1 MELFESPLALLNY
14 LKKERNSGKSIGFVP
29 TMGAL
34 HDGHIS
40 LIQASIAEN
49 DLTVASIFVNPLQF
63 NNKKDLELY
72 PRNLEKDLK
81 MLEKAGC
88 NVVFFPSAEEIYKE
102 TPVLKLHFGKLEEV
116 MEGKF
121 RPGHFNGVAIV
132 VSKLFHY
139 VSPDKAYFGQKDLQ
153 QVCVIRQLV
162 KDLSFPFTLV
172 SCPIL
177 REKDG
182 LAMSSR
188 NTRLS
193 IQNRPIAAKIYE
205 ALQLAKKALLAE
217 GIENTQKTV
226 KKFLKQYK
234 ELELEYFEIADGET
248 LEPVSNVKE
257 HNQVALCI
265 AVYLDG
271 VRLIDNELITIRN
284 ES

>member
-34 HDGHIS
+34 HEGHIS
-40 LIQASIAEN
+40 LVHNSIQEN
-49 DLTVASIFVNPLQF
+49 AVTIVSIFVNPLQF

-72 PRNLEKDLK
+72 PRNLEKDLE

-88 NVVFFPSAEEIYKE
+88 NVVFFPSSDEIYKD
-102 TPVLKLHFGKLEEV
+102 TPVLKLHFGKLEEI

-121 RPGHFNGVAIV
+121 RPGHFNGVAII

-139 VSPDKAYFGQKDLQ
+139 VNPDKAYFGQKDLQ
-153 QVCVIRQLV
+153 QVCIIRQLV
-162 KDLSFPFTLV
+162 KDLSFPLTLV
-172 SCPIL
+172 CCPIL

-193 IQNRPIAAKIYE
+193 SQNRPLAGKIYE
-205 ALQLAKKALLAE
+205 ALQLAKKTILTE
-217 GIENTQKTV
+217 GIENTHKTV
-226 KKFLKQYK
+226 KNFLEQYK
-234 ELELEYFEIADGET
+234 ELELEYFEIADSET
-248 LEPVSNVKE
+248 LEPVLNVKE
-257 HNQVALCI
+257 HKQVALCI

-271 VRLIDNELITIRN
+271 VRLIDNELLFL
-284 ES
+284 

>member
-40 LIQASIAEN
+40 LIQASNGEN

-72 PRNLEKDLK
+72 PRNLEKDLE

-88 NVVFFPSAEEIYKE
+88 NVVFFPSATEIYKDL
-102 TPVLKLHFGKLEEV
+102 PVLKLNFGKLEEV
-116 MEGKF
+116 MEGQF

-132 VSKLFHY
+132 VSKLFHF
-139 VSPDKAYFGQKDLQ
+139 VGPDKAYFGQKDLQ
-153 QVCVIRQLV
+153 QVCIIRQLV
-162 KDLSFPFTLV
+162 KDLSFPLTLV
-172 SCPIL
+172 CCPIL

-193 IQNRPIAAKIYE
+193 SQNRPVASKIYE
-205 ALQLAKKALLAE
+205 ALQLAKKTLLSE
-217 GIENTQKTV
+217 GIENTQKNV
-226 KKFLKQYK
+226 RNFLNQYK
-234 ELELEYFEIADGET
+234 ELELEYFEIADSET
-248 LEPVSNVKE
+248 LEPVLNVKE
-257 HNQVALCI
+257 HKQIALCI

-271 VRLIDNELITIRN
+271 VRLIDNELIATGL
-284 ES
+284 